1 MGTHIGQRLPDLI
14 GAGLIILLGVFAY
27 AQGAA
32 YDIGTIREM
41 GPGYFP
47 RILSVGLIAM
57 GLLYAF
63 VTWRADP
70 VTFGE
75 DRPAPLSIL
84 IICASLIVF
93 ALLIE
98 RNGLVP
104 AIFFSTLLSTFASD
118 KRNIPVALLLSALT
132 ALACAAIFI
141 WGLSLPFKYF
151 AI

>member
-1 MGTHIGQRLPDLI
+1 MTTHARQRLPDLI
-14 GAGLIILLGVFAY
+14 GAALVIAFGVFAY
-27 AQGAA
+27 VQGGG
-32 YDIGTIREM
+32 YDMGTIREM

-47 RILSVGLIAM
+47 RILSLGLILM
-57 GLLYAF
+57 GVLYAF
-63 VTWRADP
+63 VAWRAGP
-70 VTFGE
+70 VGFGE
-75 DRPAPLSIL
+75 DRPDILSIL

-104 AIFFSTLLSTFASD
+104 AIFCSTLLSTFASNR
-118 KRNIPVALLLSALT
+118 RNIPVAILLSALT
-132 ALACAAIFI
+132 ALACAAIFV